1 MTPGPF
7 PGAHSGS
14 ARRRLPEVGFIAA
27 SIIWAAVM
35 IDTGDIAWPLA
46 MWVGTALT
54 PLALYRRKAREQG
67 QSTTC

>member
-1 MTPGPF
+1 MTGSPIQDAP
-7 PGAHSGS
+7 SGS
-14 ARRRLPEVGFIAA
+14 VRRRLPEVGFIAA

-54 PLALYRRKAREQG
+54 PLALYRRRAREQ
-67 QSTTC
+67 QLSTC